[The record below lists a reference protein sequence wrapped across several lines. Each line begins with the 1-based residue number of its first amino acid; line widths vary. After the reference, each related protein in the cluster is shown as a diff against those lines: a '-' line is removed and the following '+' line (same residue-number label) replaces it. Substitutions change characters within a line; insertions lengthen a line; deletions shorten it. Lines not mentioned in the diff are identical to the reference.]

1 MRNRKLAS
9 ALKVAIRLTI
19 NSDLAVT
26 ISVTGLEKSLGLSIG
41 QSSSRGAEVLQEQ
54 SGVEQREVLGNTAE
68 I

>member
-41 QSSSRGAEVLQEQ
+41 QSSGRGAEVLQEQ
-54 SGVEQREVLGNTAE
+54 SGVEQREVLSNTAE